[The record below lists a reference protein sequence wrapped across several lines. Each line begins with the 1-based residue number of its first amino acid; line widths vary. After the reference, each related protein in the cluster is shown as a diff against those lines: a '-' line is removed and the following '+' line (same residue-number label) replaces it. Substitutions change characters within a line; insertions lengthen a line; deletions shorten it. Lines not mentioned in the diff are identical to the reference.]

1 VVWYSQLWIET
12 IRVNFYGHLKVLCPR
27 NHGASVANLGIGYFF
42 HTLIKGIWL
51 LYTLHERGLKQEA
64 DAVGAE
70 VPAHPCHITVE
81 VYPRLPQAGVT
92 AAPALGQSKFS
103 QKNKMNLTGK
113 FILMEL
119 FKLKK
124 NF

>member
-1 VVWYSQLWIET
+1 MEQVSQIWELVISSILLSKEYGCCIHYTNVVLNK
-12 IRVNFYGHLKVLCPR
+12 RL
-27 NHGASVANLGIGYFF
+27 
-42 HTLIKGIWL
+42 TLS
-51 LYTLHERGLKQEA
+51 GLR
-64 DAVGAE
+64 